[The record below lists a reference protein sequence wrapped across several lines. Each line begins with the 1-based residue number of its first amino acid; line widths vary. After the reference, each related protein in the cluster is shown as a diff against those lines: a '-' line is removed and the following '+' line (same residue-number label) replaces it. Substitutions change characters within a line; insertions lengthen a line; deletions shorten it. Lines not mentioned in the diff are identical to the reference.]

1 MKILIVTPYFM
12 EPRRW
17 VASGFKAAFA
27 LARSGREVV
36 VLTSGSAGSPRTEV
50 PAPGLKVY
58 RFRDFFMPDPVNF
71 GILPFLS
78 YRLWSVLRAERPTHV
93 LVYKHMFYTSL
104 SVAWL
109 KLLGRSVVLVTDT
122 FPGIVWFSRS
132 SIVNAVL
139 WIYARTIG
147 LGLLRLADRVV
158 LLHPGLLPTARKLG
172 LDRVEIVPNGVDLA
186 PIREARPPEDIAA
199 FGGVLVT
206 YIGRLE
212 SVKGIELLLDVAREL
227 CGRRSDVRFLIVG
240 DTAGAA
246 ELTSRYRDERI
257 RFLGYRTDVP
267 AILSASDVF
276 VLPSYA
282 EGLPNALLEAMA
294 AGCACVASR
303 VGAVPELAGDD
314 EAALTVPP
322 GDRGALLAAIER
334 LLGDPDL
341 RARLGER
348 ARRVIEEGYRLDDTA
363 ERLVSV
369 LEGAAG
375 EASA

>member
-58 RFRDFFMPDPVNF
+58 RFRDFFIPDPVNF